1 MPSLLTTVDEHDE
14 AGAKSANESAV
25 QVKMDTAN
33 GAAKNKK
40 KKQKRRR

>member
-25 QVKMDTAN
+25 QVKKNTAN